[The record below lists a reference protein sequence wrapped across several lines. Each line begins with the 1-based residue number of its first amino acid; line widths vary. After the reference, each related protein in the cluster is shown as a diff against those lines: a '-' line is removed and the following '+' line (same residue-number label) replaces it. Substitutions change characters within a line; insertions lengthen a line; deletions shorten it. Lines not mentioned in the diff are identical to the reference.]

1 MDNNYLHLNHIKMLN
16 FKNLHIRRLHA
27 RKSMTHYNFFFALTK
42 QLISSWYIQTR
53 MKKLK

>member
-27 RKSMTHYNFFFALTK
+27 RKSMTHCNFFFALKTTYFK
-42 QLISSWYIQTR
+42 LVYSETR